1 MTALIEGS
9 RALTPTIDE
18 SLQARLSTRLAARVN
33 LVLTQAP
40 AGRDFHEVGA
50 SLRPRGRMRSVSYA
64 LPWVAALG
72 ADCAAV
78 GVDIEPVDRAV
89 DGRVARFVR
98 AEGEPLLDLLTLWTI
113 KEAAYKADPVSR
125 DFTAYV
131 VTGDSCHSPSGKR
144 LRIATLT
151 HQVLRISAA
160 VLPDPMHPTPEEA
173 R

>member
-1 MTALIEGS
+1 M
-9 RALTPTIDE
+9 
-18 SLQARLSTRLAARVN
+18 
-33 LVLTQAP
+33 
-40 AGRDFHEVGA
+40 H
-50 SLRPRGRMRSVSYA
+50 SVSYA

-89 DGRVARFVR
+89 DERVARFVR
-98 AEGEPLLDLLTLWTI
+98 AEGEPPLDLLTLWTI

-131 VTGDSCHSPSGKR
+131 VTGDTCRTPSGAL

-151 HQVLRISAA
+151 HRGLRISVA
-160 VLPDPMHPTPEEA
+160 VLPDPIYPTTKEA